1 MIGISPKKQSLLIES
16 LRTGLDNKLVFEES
30 ALELAES
37 IGMIQKIVPEP
48 IKFSSSSKNIQDAPT
63 QENITEQEGLPSVSK
78 NGVTVNSNIINVPP
92 RASFSLE
99 VPKSVSAD
107 LNQRI
112 DFSITASTVEDI
124 TIKLNE
130 RSNAPELPE
139 PGKITFRGV
148 TVNNIQSDTTL
159 PQDFFEK
166 QTREPLNPVKS
177 NDIVF
182 LQMKD
187 GSEILLPSS
196 AIEDAEDGKQ
206 NISIH
211 ISDYPELESIVIRN
225 RNTGEQL
232 AVTTPEA
239 FNKNADLGFEPINP
253 ASVAGDAKIKYE
265 GITITRPTN
274 EIDDVIP
281 NVTLNVKAPTEK
293 TATIS
298 IEPDT
303 ESAKEAL
310 ITFIGTYNQVMAELN
325 ILTQNKPELISE
337 LEYLSDS
344 QIEQYNEWLGLF
356 QSDFTLTNGKS
367 SLQTIMAA
375 SYATDENANLNM
387 LSQIGIST
395 SADSFTGFSSAKLR
409 GYLEINE
416 KKLDEALE
424 NNLLEIKNIFGY
436 DSDGDLIIDSG
447 IAYQID
453 NKLQS
458 YVQTGGILSS
468 KISTLD
474 SRISTSESK
483 ISKLEIQLD
492 AKEQELRRKYSQME
506 STLNSLESQSES
518 ISNTFNNKSNK

>member
-1 MIGISPKKQSLLIES
+1 
-16 LRTGLDNKLVFEES
+16 
-30 ALELAES
+30 
-37 IGMIQKIVPEP
+37 
-48 IKFSSSSKNIQDAPT
+48 
-63 QENITEQEGLPSVSK
+63 
-78 NGVTVNSNIINVPP
+78 
-92 RASFSLE
+92 
-99 VPKSVSAD
+99 
-107 LNQRI
+107 
-112 DFSITASTVEDI
+112 
-124 TIKLNE
+124 
-130 RSNAPELPE
+130 
-139 PGKITFRGV
+139 
-148 TVNNIQSDTTL
+148 
-159 PQDFFEK
+159 
-166 QTREPLNPVKS
+166 
-177 NDIVF
+177 
-182 LQMKD
+182 MKD

-474 SRISTSESK
+474 SRIST
-483 ISKLEIQLD
+483 
-492 AKEQELRRKYSQME
+492 
-506 STLNSLESQSES
+506 
-518 ISNTFNNKSNK
+518 